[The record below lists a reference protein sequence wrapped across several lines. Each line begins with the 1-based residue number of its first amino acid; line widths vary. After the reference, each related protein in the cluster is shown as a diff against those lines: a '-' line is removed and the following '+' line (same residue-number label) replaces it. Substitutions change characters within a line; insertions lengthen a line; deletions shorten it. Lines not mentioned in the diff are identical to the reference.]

1 LNLKP
6 RLRATN
12 FRFVNSVTLA
22 NHFFVETYATIFLPK
37 HSGMCS
43 HGPGRE
49 DHIARFK
56 FKFELWM
63 QLERD
68 RKKARPGG
76 TKSVFMLL
84 LHIPQYP

>member
-1 LNLKP
+1 
-6 RLRATN
+6 
-12 FRFVNSVTLA
+12 
-22 NHFFVETYATIFLPK
+22 
-37 HSGMCS
+37 
-43 HGPGRE
+43 GRE